1 MSAPRPWHE
10 RPVYKSGVVWVAIR
24 AHLRQSQPALSA
36 AERANSR
43 GGGAESPLYS
53 FVAEP
58 ATRCYNRY
66 SHTVSR
72 IRPVSAPLTGV
83 KSIITGVDQER
94 IAEAVRQIIAAIG
107 EDPGREGLAETPRRI
122 AAMYAELFAGLHQD
136 PREVLAAG
144 FGESHK
150 EMVILKNIPF
160 YSLCE
165 HHFLP
170 FHGHAHVG
178 YVPEGRIV
186 GASKIA
192 RAIDILARRP
202 QLQERLTSQIAD
214 CVMESLAPDGV
225 AVVIEAEHL
234 CMTMRGVQKP
244 GTLLVT
250 SAIRGSFRRRA
261 VTRSEFLALVQS
273 RP

>member
-1 MSAPRPWHE
+1 MKP
-10 RPVYKSGVVWVAIR
+10 
-24 AHLRQSQPALSA
+24 
-36 AERANSR
+36 
-43 GGGAESPLYS
+43 
-53 FVAEP
+53 
-58 ATRCYNRY
+58 
-66 SHTVSR
+66 TVN
-72 IRPVSAPLTGV
+72 A
-83 KSIITGVDQER
+83 VDQER
-94 IAEAVRQIIAAIG
+94 IAQAVSDILAAIG
-107 EDPGREGLAETPRRI
+107 EEPGREGLADTPRRI

-144 FGESHK
+144 FEEESHK

-214 CVMESLAPDGV
+214 CIMESLAPDGV

-244 GTLLVT
+244 GAILVT
-250 SAIRGSFRRRA
+250 SAIRGGFRRRA
-261 VTRSEFLALVQS
+261 VTRSEFLALVQG